1 MSNKSNKDFKALKR
15 IIALKTVFKVF
26 IYTVIAFIVLKI
38 LIDGVFNDDLAY
50 TVSYID
56 RTLYLY
62 IVDHKTEVL
71 LVIFII
77 ILVIASYIVL
87 KKTFNYMEEIV
98 NAIDKVIKE
107 PENEISM
114 NSDLAT
120 VENNLN
126 KIRMDLIKRQ
136 NESKEAE
143 QKKNDLIAYMA
154 HDLKTPLTS
163 IIGYL
168 TLLDEEKEISKE
180 MQGKYI
186 KIALDK
192 SLRVE
197 ELTNQFFE
205 ITRYNLKDMPINKQM
220 IDISYL
226 LDQLVEECYPMLESK
241 NLKIKMDKP
250 LKIEYLGDGDKLA
263 RAFENL
269 IKNAI
274 NYSFKNTTIEIN
286 VKYEKENS
294 NYEVSDNITQN
305 SKNNKIILEFK
316 NKGNKIPEYKLD
328 KIFEKFYRADESRES
343 SSGGSGLG
351 LAITKQIVELHGGT
365 IAVKNDDEYIIFK
378 IVL

>member
-1 MSNKSNKDFKALKR
+1 MSSNTNQEFKALKR
-15 IIALKTVFKVF
+15 IIALKTVLKVF
-26 IYTVIAFIVLKI
+26 IYTVVSFIVMKI
-38 LIDGVFNDDLAY
+38 LIDGVFNDDLAN
-50 TVSYID
+50 TVSGID

-62 IVDHKTEVL
+62 IVDHKAVVL
-71 LVIFII
+71 LVAFILILI
-77 ILVIASYIVL
+77 IATYIVL
-87 KKTFNYMEEIV
+87 KKTFSYMEEMM
-98 NAIDKVIKE
+98 NAIDRVIKE
-107 PENEISM
+107 PNMQINL
-114 NSDLAT
+114 NSDLYA

-126 KIRMDLIKRQ
+126 RIRIDLIKRQ
-136 NESKEAE
+136 EEAKLAE

-168 TLLDEEKEISKE
+168 TLLNDERQISKE
-180 MQGKYI
+180 MQEKYI

-226 LDQLVEECYPMLESK
+226 LDQLLEECYPMLESK
-241 NLKIKMDKP
+241 NLNVDINKP
-250 LKIEYLGDGDKLA
+250 SKIEYLGDGDKLA

-269 IKNAI
+269 IRNAI
-274 NYSFKNTTIEIN
+274 NYSYSNTIIQIN
-286 VKYEKENS
+286 VKDEN
-294 NYEVSDNITQN
+294 EFGKRKIT
-305 SKNNKIILEFK
+305 LEFK
-316 NKGNKIPEYKLD
+316 NKGDKIPEYKLD

-351 LAITKQIVELHGGT
+351 LAITKQIVELHDGT
-365 IAVKNDDEYIIFK
+365 ISVKNDDEYIIFT

>member
-1 MSNKSNKDFKALKR
+1 MDKSNKDFKALKR

-26 IYTVIAFIVLKI
+26 IYTIIAFVVLKI
-38 LIDGVFNDDLAY
+38 LIDGVFNDELANS
-50 TVSYID
+50 VADID
-56 RTLYLY
+56 REFYWFM
-62 IVDHKTEVL
+62 VDKKTEVL
-71 LVIFII
+71 LVVFIVIFA
-77 ILVIASYIVL
+77 IASYIVL
-87 KKTFNYMEEIV
+87 NKTFRYMEEMV
-98 NAIDKVIKE
+98 DAIDKVIKE
-107 PENEISM
+107 PNSEISM
-114 NSDLAT
+114 NSDLVA

-126 KIRMDLIKRQ
+126 RIRMDLIKRQ
-136 NESKEAE
+136 NEAKEAE

-168 TLLDEEKEISKE
+168 TLLNDEKQISKE
-180 MQGKYI
+180 MQEKYI

-226 LDQLVEECYPMLESK
+226 LDQLIEECYPMLESK
-241 NLKIKMDKP
+241 NLKVNMNKP
-250 LKIEYLGDGDKLA
+250 SKIEYLGDGDKLA
-263 RAFENL
+263 RSFENL
-269 IKNAI
+269 IRNAI
-274 NYSFKNTTIEIN
+274 NYSYNDTIIEIN
-286 VKYEKENS
+286 VKEEN
-294 NYEVSDNITQN
+294 EFGKRKIT
-305 SKNNKIILEFK
+305 LEFK

-365 IAVKNDDEYIIFK
+365 IAVKNDDEYIIFT

>member
-1 MSNKSNKDFKALKR
+1 MPNNTNQEFKLLKR
-15 IIALKTVFKVF
+15 MIALKTVFKVLV
-26 IYTVIAFIVLKI
+26 YTVIAFIVLKI

-50 TVSYID
+50 GISDIN
-56 RTLYLY
+56 RQFYLEM
-62 IVDHKTEVL
+62 VAKKTEVL
-71 LVIFII
+71 LIAFII
-77 ILVIASYIVL
+77 IFAIASYIVL
-87 KKTFNYMEEIV
+87 NKTLRYMEEIV
-98 NAIDKVIKE
+98 GSIDKVIKE
-107 PENEISM
+107 PDSEISM
-114 NSDLAT
+114 NSDLVA

-126 KIRMDLIKRQ
+126 RIRMDLIKRQ
-136 NESKEAE
+136 NEAKEAE

-154 HDLKTPLTS
+154 HDLKTTLTS

-168 TLLDEEKEISKE
+168 TLLNDEKEISRE
-180 MQGKYI
+180 MQKKYI

-226 LDQLVEECYPMLESK
+226 LDQLIEECYPMLESK
-241 NLKIKMDKP
+241 KLKIQVDKP
-250 LKIEYLGDGDKLA
+250 SKIEYLGDGDKLA
-263 RAFENL
+263 RSFENL

-274 NYSFKNTTIEIN
+274 NYSYNDSTIEIN
-286 VKYEKENS
+286 VKEEIKEKRK
-294 NYEVSDNITQN
+294 IT
-305 SKNNKIILEFK
+305 LEFK

-365 IAVKNDDEYIIFK
+365 IAVKNDDEYIIFT

>member
-1 MSNKSNKDFKALKR
+1 MTDKKTKNNKDFAMLKR
-15 IIALKTVFKVF
+15 TIAMKIIFKVF
-26 IYTVIAFIVLKI
+26 IYTAITFLLLNI
-38 LIDGVFNDDLAY
+38 LVDGIYNDELANRL
-50 TVSYID
+50 SYLNRD
-56 RTLYLY
+56 FYWF
-62 IVDHKTEVL
+62 IVDHKSEVL
-71 LVIFII
+71 IVAFII
-77 ILVIASYIVL
+77 IFAIASYLVF
-87 KKTFNYMEEIV
+87 KKTLNYMEEMMT
-98 NAIDKVIKE
+98 AIDKVIKE
-107 PENEISM
+107 PAREI
-114 NSDLAT
+114 NLNNDLVA

-126 KIRMDLIKRQ
+126 IIRMDLIKRQ
-136 NESKEAE
+136 NEAKDAE

-168 TLLDEEKEISKE
+168 TLLNDEKQISKE
-180 MQGKYI
+180 MQEKYI

-226 LDQLVEECYPMLESK
+226 LDQLAEECYPMLEDK
-241 NLKIKMDKP
+241 NLKLQMNKP
-250 LKIEYLGDGDKLA
+250 SRIEYLGDGDKLA

-274 NYSFKNTTIEIN
+274 NYSYNDTIIEIN
-286 VKYEKENS
+286 VKDSSVYDNEEIQSSEN
-294 NYEVSDNITQN
+294 E
-305 SKNNKIILEFK
+305 IILEFK
-316 NKGNKIPEYKLD
+316 NKGNKIPEHKLD

-351 LAITKQIVELHGGT
+351 LAITKQIVELHNGNIT
-365 IAVKNDDEYIIFK
+365 VKNDDEYIIFTVILK
-378 IVL
+378 K